1 MDEQATDRGG
11 AGGAERVFYGWFIIA
26 ILFFVSII
34 DGGFT
39 YTFSTFL
46 KPLTEEFG
54 WSRAET
60 ATAFSLYLLIGGLVL
75 PGWGWLVDH
84 IGARRVFLLS
94 AVIDGVALLFLSA
107 VESLSSYYGW
117 YLLLGVGLAGI
128 GPMPVG
134 KVVTQW
140 FVAKRGLAMGIALVG
155 ASGGGL
161 VLVPL
166 CGFLI
171 AEFSWRVAYQA
182 LAVLSLGLMF
192 PLIWFFV
199 VNTPEEKGLRALGQ
213 NGSADPIEP
222 DDTPDTPATRDWT
235 LKEALFTPTFWL
247 LGVAFC
253 LGLMA
258 AGAVY
263 THQVAFLQDIGQSLE
278 LAATIT
284 GVSLGMSMVG
294 RFAAGWIS
302 EYFPRPHYILAVCLL
317 MQAVGTGFLMYLDLL
332 GAWSLALFIPL
343 FGLGYGGMIVLWPL
357 TVGHDFG
364 RRAFGTIAGVL
375 GTIGLSIGG
384 ASGPII
390 AGAIFDALGSY
401 DWAFVGCI
409 GLFIAGAG
417 AALTAPE
424 LRADRP
430 AFVPGLGSEP

>member
-1 MDEQATDRGG
+1 MMDTHATDGQG
-11 AGGAERVFYGWFIIA
+11 PAGFFYGWFIIA
-26 ILFFVSII
+26 VLFVVSII

-60 ATAFSLYLLIGGLVL
+60 ATAFSLYLLVGGLVL

-107 VESLSSYYGW
+107 VEDLSSYYGW

-171 AEFSWRVAYQA
+171 AEFSWRLAYQA
-182 LAVLSLGLMF
+182 LALLSLGLMF

-199 VNTPEEKGLRALGQ
+199 ANSPEEKGLRALGQ
-213 NGSADPIEP
+213 GGPAERVGPAD
-222 DDTPDTPATRDWT
+222 THTAPAARDWT

-247 LGVAFC
+247 LGLAFC

-258 AGAVY
+258 AGAVH
-263 THQVAFLQDIGQSLE
+263 THQVAFLQDAGQSLE
-278 LAATIT
+278 LAATLT
-284 GVSLGMSMVG
+284 GVSLGMSMAG
-294 RFAAGWIS
+294 RFAAGWVS
-302 EYFPRPHYILAVCLL
+302 EHFPRPHYILAVCLL
-317 MQAVGTGFLMYLDLL
+317 MQAAGTGFLMYLEPL
-332 GAWSLALFIPL
+332 GVWSLALFVPL

-364 RRAFGTIAGVL
+364 QRAFGTIAGVL
-375 GTIGLSIGG
+375 GTIGLSFGG
-384 ASGPII
+384 AAGPVI
-390 AGAIFDALGSY
+390 AGAIFDHTGSY
-401 DWAFVGCI
+401 DWAFGGCI
-409 GLFIAGAG
+409 GLFSIGAG
-417 AALTAPE
+417 AATAAPE
-424 LRADRP
+424 LADHP
-430 AFVPGLGSEP
+430 AFVPGVEGEP